1 MEYIDIL
8 NDKGELTGEVASRED
23 VHRAGHLHKVIH
35 VLVINSKG
43 ELLIQKRTPN
53 KEKNPNMWDISCAG
67 HLSSGNTSIEG
78 AIREFQEELGIKI
91 ESSDIKLIYS
101 LKRSYIPKQE
111 FIENEIQDVYLCK
124 KDIDINDVKVQKEEV
139 AEVKYIPFELYVE
152 NFYNKNK
159 DFVYR
164 GEEYK
169 NVIEIV
175 SKELKSNK
183 M

>member
-8 NDKGELTGEVASRED
+8 NDKGDPTGEIATRED
-23 VHRAGHLHKVIH
+23 VHKNGHLHKVIH
-35 VLVINSKG
+35 VLVINSNG

-91 ESSDIKLIYS
+91 NSSDLKLIYS
-101 LKRSYIPKQE
+101 LKRSYIPKQG
-111 FIENEIQDVYLCK
+111 FIENEIQDVYLCR
-124 KDIDINDVKVQKEEV
+124 KDININDIVTQEEEV
-139 AEVKYIPFELYVE
+139 SEVKYIPFELYVE

-169 NVIEIV
+169 NIIEIV
-175 SKELKSNK
+175 NK
-183 M
+183 QLEADKI